1 MKKILILLILASVSL
16 APVFA
21 QNNSTKKADK
31 LFDRLE
37 YVKAAEEYLKLA
49 NNGSNDYHVISRLA
63 DAYYNIF
70 NPREAEKWYSK
81 IINQDPDAE
90 IIFRYSQMLKA
101 NGKYKESN
109 IWMSKFSEM
118 KAYDTRA
125 IAFRN
130 TPNYIDKII
139 KKGKRFNVQ
148 NLEDVNTPSSDFGA
162 FRYANA
168 LYLTSGRKQKG
179 SQNKKYNNYTSDEEY
194 VLDVFKYD
202 VINDVYL
209 NETPFEAINTKYHEG
224 VIAFSPSGDTMYFAR
239 ETYYSKSYY
248 KDSIV
253 KNGSTNKQISVINL
267 FRATKCDKK
276 EITWKNN
283 GNCNFKKGWDI
294 TAVEFNSAYFSIKNP
309 AISCDGNT
317 LYFSSDM
324 PGGFGNYDIYKSAI
338 NEDGSLSDPIN
349 LGQKINTE
357 EQEVF
362 PHMCCDNTLYFSSNG
377 HLGLGGLDVFYSKNI
392 DEKWSNVRNVGIPV
406 NSNSDDFAFK
416 MGEGCTNGFVSSNR
430 SGGLGGDDIY
440 AIKKIKPLCDILLES
455 IIVDSK
461 TKIPVESALTSVSDD
476 TGIINN
482 SKETNT
488 NGIVEYIFECEDEIQ
503 FMVSKDGYESKM
515 IDIKLLDVDP
525 PVLKIMLDPIEEI
538 IVEEQ
543 IILNPI
549 FFEFDKSN
557 ITNQAAFELDKLVAV
572 MKKYP
577 NMVVRAESHTDN
589 RGPASY
595 NKLLSERR
603 AKSTAQYIISKGIED
618 TRISGIGKGEEDPE
632 IDCSS
637 GCSKDKHAMNR
648 RSEFI
653 IVSR

>member
-1 MKKILILLILASVSL
+1 MKKILTLLIITSFSL
-16 APVFA
+16 TPILA
-21 QNNSTKKADK
+21 QNNSTKKADR

-37 YVKAAEEYLKLA
+37 YVKAAQEYLKLA
-49 NNGSNDYHVISRLA
+49 EKSPDNYVISRLA

-70 NPREAEKWYSK
+70 NTKDAEKWYAK
-81 IINQDPDAE
+81 IINDDPDAE
-90 IIFRYSQMLKA
+90 IIFRYAEMLKA

-109 IWMSKFSEM
+109 VWMSKFSEM
-118 KAYDTRA
+118 KPYDTRA

-130 TPNYIDKII
+130 TPNYLDKII

-148 NLEDVNTPSSDFGA
+148 NLKGINTISSDFGA
-162 FRYANA
+162 FTFDNA

-202 VINDVYL
+202 VINDVYI
-209 NETPFEAINTKYHEG
+209 NETPLEAINTKYHEG

-253 KNGSTNKQISVINL
+253 KNGSTSEQVSVINL
-267 FRATKCDKK
+267 YRATRCTKK

-283 GNCNFKKGWDI
+283 GNCNFNKGWNVTELEI
-294 TAVEFNSAYFSIKNP
+294 NSAYYSMKNP
-309 AISCDGNT
+309 ALSCDGKS

-324 PGGFGNYDIYKSAI
+324 PGGFGNYDIYKSEI
-338 NEDGSLSDPIN
+338 KDDGSLGEPIN

-377 HLGLGGLDVFYSKNI
+377 HLGLGGLDVFYSKNV
-392 DEKWSNVRNVGIPV
+392 DGKWSNVRNVGLPV

-416 MGEGCTNGFVSSNR
+416 MGDDCTNGFVSSNR
-430 SGGLGGDDIY
+430 AGGVGSDDVY
-440 AIKKIKPLCDILLES
+440 AVKKIKPLCDILLES
-455 IIVDSK
+455 IVVDAK
-461 TKIPVESALTSVSDD
+461 TDLPIDAALTSVKDN

-482 SKETNT
+482 SKETSEE
-488 NGIVEYIFECEDEIQ
+488 GLVDYMIECEDEIQ
-503 FMVSKDGYESKM
+503 LLVSKEGYESKM
-515 IDIKLLDVDP
+515 IDIKLLDIDP
-525 PVLKIMLDPIEEI
+525 PLLKIKLDPIEEL
-538 IVEEQ
+538 IVEEK
-543 IILNPI
+543 IVLNPI
-549 FFEFDKSN
+549 YFEFDKAN
-557 ITNQAAFELDKLVAV
+557 ITNQAAFELDKLVSI

-577 NMVVRAESHTDN
+577 KMIIRAESHTDG

-603 AKSTAQYIISKGIED
+603 AKSTTQYVISKGINEN
-618 TRISGIGKGEEDPE
+618 RISGFGMGEEDPE

-637 GCSKDKHAMNR
+637 GCSKDEHAKNR

>member
-1 MKKILILLILASVSL
+1 MKKILTLLIITSFSL
-16 APVFA
+16 TPILA
-21 QNNSTKKADK
+21 QNNSTKKADR

-37 YVKAAEEYLKLA
+37 YVKAAQEYLKLA
-49 NNGSNDYHVISRLA
+49 EKSPDNYVISRLA

-70 NPREAEKWYSK
+70 NTKDAEKWYAK
-81 IINQDPDAE
+81 IINDDPDAE
-90 IIFRYSQMLKA
+90 IIFRYAEMLKA

-109 IWMSKFSEM
+109 VWMSKFSEI
-118 KAYDTRA
+118 KPYDTRA

-130 TPNYIDKII
+130 TPNYLDKII

-148 NLEDVNTPSSDFGA
+148 NLKDINTISSDFGA
-162 FRYANA
+162 FTFDNA

-202 VINDVYL
+202 VINDVYI
-209 NETPFEAINTKYHEG
+209 NETPLEAINTKYHEG

-239 ETYYSKSYY
+239 ETYYSKSYF

-253 KNGSTNKQISVINL
+253 KNGSTTEQVSVINL
-267 FRATKCDKK
+267 YRATRCTKK

-283 GNCNFKKGWDI
+283 GNCNFNKGWNVTELEI
-294 TAVEFNSAYFSIKNP
+294 NSAYYSMKNP
-309 AISCDGNT
+309 ALSCDGKS

-324 PGGFGNYDIYKSAI
+324 PGGFGNYDIYKSEI
-338 NEDGSLSDPIN
+338 KDDGSLGEPIN

-377 HLGLGGLDVFYSKNI
+377 HLGLGGLDVFYSKNV
-392 DEKWSNVRNVGIPV
+392 DGKWSNVRNVGLPV

-416 MGEGCTNGFVSSNR
+416 MGDDCTNGFVSSNR
-430 SGGLGGDDIY
+430 AGGVGSDDVY
-440 AIKKIKPLCDILLES
+440 AVKKIKPLCDILLES
-455 IIVDSK
+455 IVVDAK
-461 TKIPVESALTSVSDD
+461 TDLPIDAALTSVKDN

-482 SKETNT
+482 SKETSEE
-488 NGIVEYIFECEDEIQ
+488 GLVDYMIECEDEIQ
-503 FMVSKDGYESKM
+503 LLVSKEGYESKM
-515 IDIKLLDVDP
+515 IDIKLLDIDP
-525 PVLKIMLDPIEEI
+525 PLLKIKLDPIEEL
-538 IVEEQ
+538 IVEEK
-543 IILNPI
+543 IVLNPI
-549 FFEFDKSN
+549 YFEFDKAN
-557 ITNQAAFELDKLVAV
+557 ITNQAAFELDKLVSI

-577 NMVVRAESHTDN
+577 KMIIRAESHTDG

-603 AKSTAQYIISKGIED
+603 AKSTTQYVISKGINEN
-618 TRISGIGKGEEDPE
+618 RISGFGMGEEDPE

-637 GCSKDKHAMNR
+637 GCSKDEHAKNR

>member
-1 MKKILILLILASVSL
+1 MKKILTLLIIALFSYNLIIS
-16 APVFA
+16 

-37 YVKAAEEYLKLA
+37 YVKAAEEYLKLTEKSSD
-49 NNGSNDYHVISRLA
+49 NYIIGKLA
-63 DAYYNIF
+63 DSYYNIF
-70 NPREAEKWYSK
+70 NTREAEKWYSK
-81 IINQDPDAE
+81 IINDDPNAV
-90 IIFRYSQMLKA
+90 IIFRYSEMLKA

-109 IWMSKFSEM
+109 IWMSKFSKM
-118 KAYDTRA
+118 KPYDTRA

-139 KKGKRFNVQ
+139 KKGKRFNLK
-148 NLEDVNTPSSDFGA
+148 NLKDVNTVSSDFGA
-162 FRYANA
+162 FRYNNN

-179 SQNKKYNNYTSDEEY
+179 VQNKKYNNYTSEEEY

-209 NETPFEAINTKYHEG
+209 NETPLDAINSKYHEG
-224 VIAFSPSGDTMYFAR
+224 IIAFSPTGDTMYFAK

-253 KNGSTNKQISVINL
+253 KNDSTRKQVSVINL
-267 FRATKCDKK
+267 YRATRCTKK
-276 EITWKNN
+276 EITWKDN
-283 GNCNFKKGWDI
+283 GNCNFNKGWNV
-294 TAVEFNSAYFSIKNP
+294 TELTFNSAYFSMKNP
-309 AISCDGNT
+309 AMSCDGKT

-324 PGGFGNYDIYKSAI
+324 PGGFGNYDIYKSEVK
-338 NEDGSLSDPIN
+338 EDGSLGKPVN

-416 MGEGCTNGFVSSNR
+416 MGIDCTNGFVSSNR
-430 SGGLGGDDIY
+430 PGGVGSDDIY
-440 AIKKIKPLCDILLES
+440 AVKKIKRLCDILLES
-455 IIVDSK
+455 IVIDAK
-461 TKIPVESALTSVSDD
+461 TDTPIDSALTSVSDN

-482 SKETNT
+482 SKETN
-488 NGIVEYIFECEDEIQ
+488 NEGIVEYIFECEDEIQ
-503 FMVSKDGYESKM
+503 LMVSKDGYVSKM
-515 IDIKLLDVDP
+515 LDIKLLDVDP
-525 PVLKIMLDPIEEI
+525 PLLKIKLEPIEEL
-538 IVEEQ
+538 IVEEK

-549 FFEFDKSN
+549 YFDFDMFN
-557 ITNQAAFELDKLVAV
+557 ITNQAAFELDKLVAI

-577 NMVVRAESHTDN
+577 EMVISAESHTDS
-589 RGPASY
+589 RGPSSY
-595 NKLLSERR
+595 NKLLSDKR
-603 AKSTAQYIISKGIED
+603 AKSTAQYVVSKGISEE
-618 TRISGIGKGEEDPE
+618 RISGIGKGEEDPE
-632 IDCSS
+632 IDCES
-637 GCSKDKHAMNR
+637 GCSKDDHAKNR

-653 IVSR
+653 IISR

>member
-1 MKKILILLILASVSL
+1 MKKILILLIITSFTLTSIL
-16 APVFA
+16 A

-37 YVKAAEEYLKLA
+37 YVKAAQEYLKLA
-49 NNGSNDYHVISRLA
+49 EKSPDNYVISRLA

-70 NPREAEKWYSK
+70 NTKDAEKWYAK
-81 IINQDPDAE
+81 IINEDPDAE
-90 IIFRYSQMLKA
+90 VIFRYAEMLKA

-118 KAYDTRA
+118 KPYDTRA

-130 TPNYIDKII
+130 TPNYLDKII

-148 NLEDVNTPSSDFGA
+148 NLKDINTISSDFGA
-162 FRYANA
+162 FTFDNA

-202 VINDVYL
+202 IINDVYI
-209 NETPFEAINTKYHEG
+209 NETPLEAINTKYHEG
-224 VIAFSPSGDTMYFAR
+224 VIAFSPLGNTMYFAR

-253 KNGSTNKQISVINL
+253 KNGSTTEQVSVINL
-267 FRATKCDKK
+267 YRATRCTKK

-283 GNCNFKKGWDI
+283 GNCNFNKGWNVTELEI
-294 TAVEFNSAYFSIKNP
+294 NSAYYSMKNP
-309 AISCDGNT
+309 ALSCDGKT

-324 PGGFGNYDIYKSAI
+324 PGGFGNYDIYKSEI
-338 NEDGSLSDPIN
+338 KDDGSLGEPIN

-377 HLGLGGLDVFYSKNI
+377 HLGLGGLDVFYSKNV
-392 DEKWSNVRNVGIPV
+392 DGKWSNVRNVGLPV

-416 MGEGCTNGFVSSNR
+416 MGDDCINGFVSSNR
-430 SGGLGGDDIY
+430 SGGVGSDDIY
-440 AIKKIKPLCDILLES
+440 AVKKIKPLCDILLES
-455 IIVDSK
+455 VVIDAK
-461 TKIPVESALTSVSDD
+461 TELPIDAALTSVKDN

-482 SKETNT
+482 SKETSKE
-488 NGIVEYIFECEDEIQ
+488 GLVDYMFECEDEIQ
-503 FMVSKDGYESKM
+503 LLVSKEGYESKM
-515 IDIKLLDVDP
+515 IDIKLLDIDP
-525 PVLKIMLDPIEEI
+525 PLLKIKLDPIEEL
-538 IVEEQ
+538 IVEEK
-543 IILNPI
+543 IVLNPI
-549 FFEFDKSN
+549 YFEFDKAN
-557 ITNQAAFELDKLVAV
+557 ITNQAAFELDKLVSI

-577 NMVVRAESHTDN
+577 KMIIRAESHTDS

-603 AKSTAQYIISKGIED
+603 AKSTAQYVISKGIDEN
-618 TRISGIGKGEEDPE
+618 RISGFGMGEEDPE

-637 GCSKDKHAMNR
+637 GCSKDEHAKNR

>member
-1 MKKILILLILASVSL
+1 MKKIVILLIIALFSFS
-16 APVFA
+16 PIIG

-37 YVKAAEEYLKLA
+37 FVKAADEYLRLTKD
-49 NNGSNDYHVISRLA
+49 SDDYYIISRLA
-63 DAYYNIF
+63 DSYYNIF
-70 NPREAEKWYSK
+70 NTREAEKWYSK
-81 IINQDPDAE
+81 IVNKNPDAE
-90 IIFRYSQMLKA
+90 VVFRYSQMLKA

-109 IWMSKFSEM
+109 VWMTKFSEM
-118 KAYDTRA
+118 KPYDTRA

-148 NLEDVNTPSSDFGA
+148 NLKDINTVSSDFGA
-162 FRYANA
+162 FKFDNS

-194 VLDVFKYD
+194 VLDVYKYD
-202 VINDVYL
+202 IINDVYI
-209 NETPFEAINTKYHEG
+209 NETSLDAINTKYHEG
-224 VIAFSPSGDTMYFAR
+224 VIAFNPTGDTMYFAR

-253 KNGSTNKQISVINL
+253 KNGSTKEQVSVINL
-267 FRATKCDKK
+267 YRATRCTKK

-283 GNCNFKKGWDI
+283 GDCNFNKGWNVTELEI
-294 TAVEFNSAYFSIKNP
+294 NSAYYSMKNP
-309 AISCDGNT
+309 AISCDGKT

-324 PGGFGNYDIYKSAI
+324 PGGFGNYDIYKSEI
-338 NEDGSLSDPIN
+338 NKDGSLGEAVN

-362 PHMCCDNTLYFSSNG
+362 PYMCCDNNLYFSSNG

-392 DEKWSNVRNVGIPV
+392 DNKWANVRNVGIPV

-416 MGEGCTNGFVSSNR
+416 MGEDCTNGFVSSNR
-430 SGGLGGDDIY
+430 SGGAGSDDIY
-440 AIKKIKPLCDILLES
+440 AVKKIKPLCDILLES
-455 IIVDSK
+455 VIVDAK
-461 TKIPVESALTSVSDD
+461 TDNPINQAITSATDD

-482 SKETNT
+482 TKETN
-488 NGIVEYIFECEDEIQ
+488 NEGLVEFMFECEDEIKL
-503 FMVSKDGYESKM
+503 MVSKDGYESKM
-515 IDIKLLDVDP
+515 IDIKLLDIDP
-525 PVLKIMLDPIEEI
+525 PLLTIKLDPIEEL
-538 IVEEQ
+538 IVEEK

-549 FFEFDKSN
+549 YFEFDKFN
-557 ITNQAAFELDKLVAV
+557 ITNQAAFELDKLVAI
-572 MKKYP
+572 MGKYP
-577 NMVVRAESHTDN
+577 EMIIRAESHTDS
-589 RGPASY
+589 RGPAAY
-595 NKLLSERR
+595 NKLLSDRR
-603 AKSTAQYIISKGIED
+603 AKATAQYVISKGINEN
-618 TRISGIGKGEEDPE
+618 RISGVGKGEEDPE

-637 GCSKDKHAMNR
+637 GCSKDKHAKNR

-653 IVSR
+653 IITR

>member
-1 MKKILILLILASVSL
+1 MKKILILLIITSFTLTSIL
-16 APVFA
+16 A

-37 YVKAAEEYLKLA
+37 YVKAAQEYLKLA
-49 NNGSNDYHVISRLA
+49 EKSPDNYVISRLA

-70 NPREAEKWYSK
+70 NTKDAEKWYAK
-81 IINQDPDAE
+81 IINEDPDTE
-90 IIFRYSQMLKA
+90 VIFRYAEMLKA

-118 KAYDTRA
+118 KPYDTRA

-130 TPNYIDKII
+130 TPNYLDKII

-148 NLEDVNTPSSDFGA
+148 NLKDINTISSDFGA
-162 FRYANA
+162 FTFDNA

-202 VINDVYL
+202 IINDVYI
-209 NETPFEAINTKYHEG
+209 NETPLEAINTKYHEG
-224 VIAFSPSGDTMYFAR
+224 VIAFSPLGNTMYFAR

-253 KNGSTNKQISVINL
+253 KNGSTTEQVSVINL
-267 FRATKCDKK
+267 YRATRCTKK

-283 GNCNFKKGWDI
+283 GNCNFNKGWNVTELEI
-294 TAVEFNSAYFSIKNP
+294 NSAYYSMKNP
-309 AISCDGNT
+309 ALSCDGKT

-324 PGGFGNYDIYKSAI
+324 PGGFGNYDIYKSEI
-338 NEDGSLSDPIN
+338 KDDGSLGEPIN

-377 HLGLGGLDVFYSKNI
+377 HLGLGGLDVFYSKNV
-392 DEKWSNVRNVGIPV
+392 DGKWSNVRNVGLPV

-416 MGEGCTNGFVSSNR
+416 MGDDCINGFVSSNR
-430 SGGLGGDDIY
+430 SGGVGSDDIY
-440 AIKKIKPLCDILLES
+440 AVKKIKPLCDILLES
-455 IIVDSK
+455 VVIDAK
-461 TKIPVESALTSVSDD
+461 TELPIDAALTSVKDN

-482 SKETNT
+482 SKETSKE
-488 NGIVEYIFECEDEIQ
+488 GLVDYMFECEDEIQ
-503 FMVSKDGYESKM
+503 LLVSKEGYESKM
-515 IDIKLLDVDP
+515 IDIKLLDIDP
-525 PVLKIMLDPIEEI
+525 PLLKIKLDPIEEL
-538 IVEEQ
+538 IVEEK
-543 IILNPI
+543 IVLNPI
-549 FFEFDKSN
+549 YFEFDKAN
-557 ITNQAAFELDKLVAV
+557 ITNQAAFELDKLVSI

-577 NMVVRAESHTDN
+577 KMIIRAESHTDS

-603 AKSTAQYIISKGIED
+603 AKSTAQYVISKGIDEN
-618 TRISGIGKGEEDPE
+618 RISGFGMGEEDPE

-637 GCSKDKHAMNR
+637 GCSKDEHAKNR

>member
-1 MKKILILLILASVSL
+1 MKKILTLLIIALFSSN
-16 APVFA
+16 PIIS

-37 YVKAAEEYLKLA
+37 YVKATEEYLKLTEKSSD
-49 NNGSNDYHVISRLA
+49 NYIIGKLA
-63 DAYYNIF
+63 DSYYNIF
-70 NPREAEKWYSK
+70 NTREAEKWYSK
-81 IINQDPDAE
+81 IINDDPNAD
-90 IIFRYSQMLKA
+90 IIFRYSEILKA

-109 IWMSKFSEM
+109 IWMSKFSKM
-118 KAYDTRA
+118 KPYDTRA

-139 KKGKRFNVQ
+139 KKGKRFNLQ
-148 NLEDVNTPSSDFGA
+148 NLKDVNTVSSDFGA
-162 FRYANA
+162 FRYNNN

-179 SQNKKYNNYTSDEEY
+179 VQNKKYNNYTSEEEY

-209 NETPFEAINTKYHEG
+209 NETPLDAINSKYHEG
-224 VIAFSPSGDTMYFAR
+224 IIAFSPTGDTMYFAK

-253 KNGSTNKQISVINL
+253 KNDSTREQVSVINL
-267 FRATKCDKK
+267 YRATRCIKK
-276 EITWKNN
+276 EITWKDN
-283 GNCNFKKGWDI
+283 GNCNFNKGWNV
-294 TAVEFNSAYFSIKNP
+294 TELTFNSAYFSMKNP
-309 AISCDGNT
+309 AMSCDGKT

-324 PGGFGNYDIYKSAI
+324 PGGFGNYDIYKSEVK
-338 NEDGSLSDPIN
+338 EDGSLGKPVN

-416 MGEGCTNGFVSSNR
+416 MGIDCTNGFVSSNR
-430 SGGLGGDDIY
+430 PGGVGSDDIY
-440 AIKKIKPLCDILLES
+440 AVKKIKPLCDILLES
-455 IIVDSK
+455 IVIDAK
-461 TKIPVESALTSVSDD
+461 TNTPIDSALTSVSDN

-482 SKETNT
+482 SKETN
-488 NGIVEYIFECEDEIQ
+488 NEGIVEYIFECEDEIQ
-503 FMVSKDGYESKM
+503 LMVSKYGYESKM
-515 IDIKLLDVDP
+515 LDIKLLDVDP
-525 PVLKIMLDPIEEI
+525 PLLKIKLEPIEEL
-538 IVEEQ
+538 IVEEK

-549 FFEFDKSN
+549 YFDFDMFN
-557 ITNQAAFELDKLVAV
+557 ITNQAAFELDKLVAI

-577 NMVVRAESHTDN
+577 EMVISAESHTDS
-589 RGPASY
+589 RGPSSY
-595 NKLLSERR
+595 NKLLSDKR
-603 AKSTAQYIISKGIED
+603 AKSTAQYVVSKGISEE
-618 TRISGIGKGEEDPE
+618 RISGIGKGEEDPE
-632 IDCSS
+632 IDCES
-637 GCSKDKHAMNR
+637 GCSKDDHAKNR

-653 IVSR
+653 IISR

>member
-1 MKKILILLILASVSL
+1 MKKILILLIITSFSL
-16 APVFA
+16 TPILA

-37 YVKAAEEYLKLA
+37 YVKAAQEYLKLA
-49 NNGSNDYHVISRLA
+49 EKSSDNYVISRLA

-70 NPREAEKWYSK
+70 NTKDAEKWYAK
-81 IINQDPDAE
+81 IINDDPDAE
-90 IIFRYSQMLKA
+90 IIFRYAEMLKA

-118 KAYDTRA
+118 KPYDTRA

-130 TPNYIDKII
+130 TPNYLDKII

-148 NLEDVNTPSSDFGA
+148 NLKDINTISSDFGA
-162 FRYANA
+162 FTFDNA

-202 VINDVYL
+202 VINDVYI
-209 NETPFEAINTKYHEG
+209 NETPLEAINTKYHEG

-253 KNGSTNKQISVINL
+253 KNGSTNEQVSVINL
-267 FRATKCDKK
+267 YRATRCTKK

-283 GNCNFKKGWDI
+283 GNCNFNKGWNVTELEI
-294 TAVEFNSAYFSIKNP
+294 NSAYYSMKNP
-309 AISCDGNT
+309 ALSCDGKS

-324 PGGFGNYDIYKSAI
+324 PGGFGNYDIYKSEI
-338 NEDGSLSDPIN
+338 KDDGSLGEPIN

-377 HLGLGGLDVFYSKNI
+377 HLGLGGLDVFYSKNV
-392 DEKWSNVRNVGIPV
+392 DGKWSNVRNVGLPV

-416 MGEGCTNGFVSSNR
+416 MGDDCTNGFVSSNR
-430 SGGLGGDDIY
+430 AGGAGSDDVY
-440 AIKKIKPLCDILLES
+440 VVKKIKPLCDILLES
-455 IIVDSK
+455 IVVDAK
-461 TKIPVESALTSVSDD
+461 TDLPIDAALTSVKDN

-482 SKETNT
+482 SKETSEE
-488 NGIVEYIFECEDEIQ
+488 GLVDYMFECEDEIQ
-503 FMVSKDGYESKM
+503 LLVSKEGYESKM
-515 IDIKLLDVDP
+515 IDIKVLDIDP
-525 PVLKIMLDPIEEI
+525 PLLKIKLDPIEEL
-538 IVEEQ
+538 IVEEK
-543 IILNPI
+543 IVLNPI
-549 FFEFDKSN
+549 YFEFDKAN
-557 ITNQAAFELDKLVAV
+557 ITNQAAFELDKLVSI

-577 NMVVRAESHTDN
+577 KMIIRAESHTDS

-603 AKSTAQYIISKGIED
+603 AKSTAQYVISKGIDEN
-618 TRISGIGKGEEDPE
+618 RISGFGMGEEDPK

-637 GCSKDKHAMNR
+637 GCSKDEYAKNR

>member
-1 MKKILILLILASVSL
+1 MKKILTLLIITSFSL
-16 APVFA
+16 TPILA

-37 YVKAAEEYLKLA
+37 YVKAAQEYLKLA
-49 NNGSNDYHVISRLA
+49 EKNPDNYVISRLA
-63 DAYYNIF
+63 DSYYNIF
-70 NPREAEKWYSK
+70 NTKDAEKWYSK
-81 IINQDPDAE
+81 IINKDPDSE
-90 IIFRYSQMLKA
+90 VIFRYAEMLKA

-109 IWMSKFSEM
+109 VWMSKFSEM
-118 KAYDTRA
+118 KPYDTRA

-139 KKGKRFNVQ
+139 EKGKRFNVQ
-148 NLEDVNTPSSDFGA
+148 NLKDINTVSSDFGA
-162 FRYANA
+162 FTFDNA

-179 SQNKKYNNYTSDEEY
+179 SQNKKYNNYTSEEEY

-202 VINDVYL
+202 IINDVYI
-209 NETPFEAINTKYHEG
+209 NETPLEAINTKYHEG

-239 ETYYSKSYY
+239 ETYYSKSFY

-253 KNGSTNKQISVINL
+253 KNGSTKEQVSVINL
-267 FRATKCDKK
+267 YRATRCTKK

-283 GNCNFKKGWDI
+283 GNCNFNKGWNVTELEI
-294 TAVEFNSAYFSIKNP
+294 NSGYYSMKNP
-309 AISCDGNT
+309 ALSCDGKT

-324 PGGFGNYDIYKSAI
+324 PGGFGNYDIYKSEI
-338 NEDGSLSDPIN
+338 KDDGSLGEPIN

-362 PHMCCDNTLYFSSNG
+362 PHMCCDDTLYFSSNG

-392 DEKWSNVRNVGIPV
+392 DNKWSNVRNVGLPV

-416 MGEGCTNGFVSSNR
+416 MGEDCTNGFVSSNR
-430 SGGLGGDDIY
+430 SGGVGSDDIY

-455 IIVDSK
+455 IVVDSK
-461 TKIPVESALTSVSDD
+461 TDMPIDGALTSVKDD
-476 TGIINN
+476 TGIVDS
-482 SKETNT
+482 SKETT
-488 NGIVEYIFECEDEIQ
+488 SDGLVDYMFECEDEIQ
-503 FMVSKDGYESKM
+503 LMVSKEGYESKM
-515 IDIKLLDVDP
+515 IDIKLLEIDP
-525 PVLKIMLDPIEEI
+525 PLLKIKLDPIEEL
-538 IVEEQ
+538 IVKEK

-549 FFEFDKSN
+549 YFEFDKSN
-557 ITNQAAFELDKLVAV
+557 ITNQAAFELDKLVSI

-577 NMVVRAESHTDN
+577 EMIIRAESHTDS

-603 AKSTAQYIISKGIED
+603 AKSTAQYVISMGIDES
-618 TRISGIGKGEEDPE
+618 RISGVGMGEEDPE
-632 IDCSS
+632 IDCSA
-637 GCSKDKHAMNR
+637 GCSKDEYAKNR

-653 IVSR
+653 IISR

>member
-1 MKKILILLILASVSL
+1 MKKILTLLIITSFSL
-16 APVFA
+16 TPILA
-21 QNNSTKKADK
+21 QNNSTKKADR

-37 YVKAAEEYLKLA
+37 YVKAAQEYLKLA
-49 NNGSNDYHVISRLA
+49 EKSPDNYVISRLA

-70 NPREAEKWYSK
+70 NTKDAEKWYAK
-81 IINQDPDAE
+81 IINDDPDAE
-90 IIFRYSQMLKA
+90 IIFRYAEMLKA

-109 IWMSKFSEM
+109 VWMSKFSEI
-118 KAYDTRA
+118 KPYDTRA

-130 TPNYIDKII
+130 TPNYLDKII

-148 NLEDVNTPSSDFGA
+148 NLKDINTISSDFGA
-162 FRYANA
+162 FTFDNA

-202 VINDVYL
+202 VINDVYI
-209 NETPFEAINTKYHEG
+209 NETPLEAINTKYHEG

-253 KNGSTNKQISVINL
+253 KNGSTSEQVSVINL
-267 FRATKCDKK
+267 YRATRCTKK

-283 GNCNFKKGWDI
+283 GNCNFNKGWNVTELEI
-294 TAVEFNSAYFSIKNP
+294 NSAYYSMKNP
-309 AISCDGNT
+309 ALSCDGKS

-324 PGGFGNYDIYKSAI
+324 PGGFGNYDIYKSEI
-338 NEDGSLSDPIN
+338 KDDGSLGEAIN

-377 HLGLGGLDVFYSKNI
+377 HLGLGGLDVFYSKNV
-392 DEKWSNVRNVGIPV
+392 DGKWSNVRNVGLPV

-416 MGEGCTNGFVSSNR
+416 MGDDCTNGFVSSNR
-430 SGGLGGDDIY
+430 AGGVGSDDVY
-440 AIKKIKPLCDILLES
+440 AVKKIKPLCDILLES
-455 IIVDSK
+455 IVVDAK
-461 TKIPVESALTSVSDD
+461 TDLPIDAALTYVKDN

-482 SKETNT
+482 SKETS
-488 NGIVEYIFECEDEIQ
+488 VEGLVDYMFECEDEIQ
-503 FMVSKDGYESKM
+503 LLVSKEGYESKM
-515 IDIKLLDVDP
+515 IDIKLLDIDP
-525 PVLKIMLDPIEEI
+525 PLLKIKLDSIEEL
-538 IVEEQ
+538 IVEEK
-543 IILNPI
+543 IVLNPI
-549 FFEFDKSN
+549 YFEFDKAN
-557 ITNQAAFELDKLVAV
+557 ITNQAAFELDKLVSI

-577 NMVVRAESHTDN
+577 KMIIRAESHTDS

-603 AKSTAQYIISKGIED
+603 AKSTAQYVISKGIDEN
-618 TRISGIGKGEEDPE
+618 RISGFGMGEEDPE
-632 IDCSS
+632 IDCVS
-637 GCSKDKHAMNR
+637 GCSKDEHAKNR

>member
-1 MKKILILLILASVSL
+1 MKKILTLLIIALFSSN
-16 APVFA
+16 PIIS

-37 YVKAAEEYLKLA
+37 YVKATEEYLKLTEKSSD
-49 NNGSNDYHVISRLA
+49 NYIIGKLA
-63 DAYYNIF
+63 DSYYNIF
-70 NPREAEKWYSK
+70 NTREAEKWYSK
-81 IINQDPDAE
+81 IINDDPNAD
-90 IIFRYSQMLKA
+90 IIFRYSEILKA

-109 IWMSKFSEM
+109 IWMSKFSKM
-118 KAYDTRA
+118 KPYDTRA

-139 KKGKRFNVQ
+139 KKGKRFNLQ
-148 NLEDVNTPSSDFGA
+148 NLKDVNTVSSDFGA
-162 FRYANA
+162 FRYNNN

-179 SQNKKYNNYTSDEEY
+179 VQNKKYNNYTSEEEY

-209 NETPFEAINTKYHEG
+209 NETPLDAINSKYHEG
-224 VIAFSPSGDTMYFAR
+224 IIAFSPTGDTMYFAK

-253 KNGSTNKQISVINL
+253 KNDSTREQVSVINL
-267 FRATKCDKK
+267 YRATRCIKK
-276 EITWKNN
+276 EITWKDN
-283 GNCNFKKGWDI
+283 GNCNFNKGWNV
-294 TAVEFNSAYFSIKNP
+294 TELTFNSAYFSMKNP
-309 AISCDGNT
+309 AMSCDGKT

-324 PGGFGNYDIYKSAI
+324 PGGFGNYDIYKSEVK
-338 NEDGSLSDPIN
+338 EDGSLGKPVN

-416 MGEGCTNGFVSSNR
+416 MGIDCTNGFVSSNR
-430 SGGLGGDDIY
+430 PGGVGSDDIY
-440 AIKKIKPLCDILLES
+440 AVKKIKPLCDILLES
-455 IIVDSK
+455 IVIDAK
-461 TKIPVESALTSVSDD
+461 TNTPIDSALTSVSDN

-482 SKETNT
+482 SKETN
-488 NGIVEYIFECEDEIQ
+488 NEGIVEYIFECEDEIQ
-503 FMVSKDGYESKM
+503 LIVSKYGYESKM
-515 IDIKLLDVDP
+515 LDIKLLDVDP
-525 PVLKIMLDPIEEI
+525 PLLKIKLEPIEEL
-538 IVEEQ
+538 IVEEK

-549 FFEFDKSN
+549 YFDFDMFN
-557 ITNQAAFELDKLVAV
+557 ITSQAAFELDKLVAI

-577 NMVVRAESHTDN
+577 EMVISAESHTDS
-589 RGPASY
+589 RGPSSY
-595 NKLLSERR
+595 NKLLSDKR
-603 AKSTAQYIISKGIED
+603 AKSTAQYVISKGISEE
-618 TRISGIGKGEEDPE
+618 RISGIGKGEEDPE
-632 IDCSS
+632 IDCES
-637 GCSKDKHAMNR
+637 GCSKDDHAKNR

-653 IVSR
+653 IISR

>member
-1 MKKILILLILASVSL
+1 MKKILILLIIALFSFS
-16 APVFA
+16 PIIG

-37 YVKAAEEYLKLA
+37 FVKAADEYLRLTKD
-49 NNGSNDYHVISRLA
+49 SDDYYIISRLA
-63 DAYYNIF
+63 DSYYNIF
-70 NPREAEKWYSK
+70 NTREAEKWYSK
-81 IINQDPDAE
+81 IVNKNPDAE
-90 IIFRYSQMLKA
+90 VVFRYSQMLKA

-109 IWMSKFSEM
+109 VWMTKFSEM
-118 KAYDTRA
+118 KPYDTRA

-148 NLEDVNTPSSDFGA
+148 NLKDINTVSSDFGA
-162 FRYANA
+162 FKFDNS

-194 VLDVFKYD
+194 VLDVYKYD
-202 VINDVYL
+202 IINDVYI
-209 NETPFEAINTKYHEG
+209 NETPVDAINTKYHEG

-253 KNGSTNKQISVINL
+253 KNGSTKEQVSVINL
-267 FRATKCDKK
+267 YRATRCTKK

-283 GNCNFKKGWDI
+283 GDCNFNKGWNVTELEI
-294 TAVEFNSAYFSIKNP
+294 NSAYYSMKNP
-309 AISCDGNT
+309 AISCDGKT

-324 PGGFGNYDIYKSAI
+324 PGGFGNYDIYKSEI
-338 NEDGSLSDPIN
+338 NEDGSLGEAVN

-362 PHMCCDNTLYFSSNG
+362 PYMCCDDNLYFSSNG
-377 HLGLGGLDVFYSKNI
+377 HLGLGGLDVFYSKYI
-392 DEKWSNVRNVGIPV
+392 DNKWSNVRNVGIPV

-416 MGEGCTNGFVSSNR
+416 MGEDCTNGFVSSNR
-430 SGGLGGDDIY
+430 SGGVGSDDIY
-440 AIKKIKPLCDILLES
+440 AVKKIKPLCDILLES
-455 IIVDSK
+455 VIVDAK
-461 TKIPVESALTSVSDD
+461 TDNPINQAITSATDN

-482 SKETNT
+482 TKETN
-488 NGIVEYIFECEDEIQ
+488 NEGLVEFMFECEDEIKL
-503 FMVSKDGYESKM
+503 MVSKDGYESKM
-515 IDIKLLDVDP
+515 IDIKLLDIDP
-525 PVLKIMLDPIEEI
+525 PLLTIKLDPIEEL
-538 IVEEQ
+538 IVEEK

-549 FFEFDKSN
+549 YFEFDKFN
-557 ITNQAAFELDKLVAV
+557 ITNQAAFELDKLVAI
-572 MKKYP
+572 MEKYP
-577 NMVVRAESHTDN
+577 EMIIRAESHTDS
-589 RGPASY
+589 RGPAAY
-595 NKLLSERR
+595 NKLLSDRR
-603 AKSTAQYIISKGIED
+603 AKATAQYVISKGINEN
-618 TRISGIGKGEEDPE
+618 RISGVGKGEEDPE

-637 GCSKDKHAMNR
+637 GCSKDKHAKNR

-653 IVSR
+653 IVTK

>member
-1 MKKILILLILASVSL
+1 MKKILTLLIITSFSL
-16 APVFA
+16 TPTLA
-21 QNNSTKKADK
+21 QNNSTRKADK

-37 YVKAAEEYLKLA
+37 YVKAAQEYLKLTEKSPD
-49 NNGSNDYHVISRLA
+49 NYVIGRLA

-70 NPREAEKWYSK
+70 NTKDAEKWYAK
-81 IINQDPDAE
+81 LINDDPDAE
-90 IIFRYSQMLKA
+90 IIFRYAEMLKA

-109 IWMSKFSEM
+109 VWMSKFSEM
-118 KAYDTRA
+118 KPYDTRA

-130 TPNYIDKII
+130 TPNYLDKII

-148 NLEDVNTPSSDFGA
+148 NLKDINTISSDFGA
-162 FRYANA
+162 FTFDNA

-202 VINDVYL
+202 VINDVYI
-209 NETPFEAINTKYHEG
+209 NETPLEAINTKYHEG
-224 VIAFSPSGDTMYFAR
+224 VITFSPSGDTMYFAR

-253 KNGSTNKQISVINL
+253 KNGSKNEQISVINL
-267 FRATKCDKK
+267 YRATRCTKK

-283 GNCNFKKGWDI
+283 GNCNFNKGWNVTELEI
-294 TAVEFNSAYFSIKNP
+294 NSAYYSMKNP
-309 AISCDGNT
+309 ALSCDGKS

-324 PGGFGNYDIYKSAI
+324 PGGFGNYDIYKSEI
-338 NEDGSLSDPIN
+338 KDDGSLGEPIN

-392 DEKWSNVRNVGIPV
+392 DGKWSNVRNVGLPV

-416 MGEGCTNGFVSSNR
+416 MGDDCTNGFVSSNR
-430 SGGLGGDDIY
+430 AGGVGSDDVY
-440 AIKKIKPLCDILLES
+440 AVKKIKPLCDILLES
-455 IIVDSK
+455 IVVDAK
-461 TKIPVESALTSVSDD
+461 TDLPIDAALTSVKDN

-482 SKETNT
+482 SKETSEK
-488 NGIVEYIFECEDEIQ
+488 GLVDYMFECEDEIQ
-503 FMVSKDGYESKM
+503 LLVSKEGYESKM
-515 IDIKLLDVDP
+515 IDIKLLDIDP
-525 PVLKIMLDPIEEI
+525 PLLKIKLDPIEEL
-538 IVEEQ
+538 IVEEK
-543 IILNPI
+543 IVLNPI
-549 FFEFDKSN
+549 YFEFDKAN
-557 ITNQAAFELDKLVAV
+557 ITNQAAFELDKLVSI

-577 NMVVRAESHTDN
+577 NMIIRIESHTDS

-603 AKSTAQYIISKGIED
+603 AKSTAQYVISKGIDEN
-618 TRISGIGKGEEDPE
+618 RISGFGMGEEDPE

-637 GCSKDKHAMNR
+637 GCSKDEHAKNR

>member
-1 MKKILILLILASVSL
+1 MKKILTLLIIALFSYNLIIS
-16 APVFA
+16 

-31 LFDRLE
+31 FFDRLE
-37 YVKAAEEYLKLA
+37 YVKAAEEYLKLTEKSSD
-49 NNGSNDYHVISRLA
+49 NYIIGKLA
-63 DAYYNIF
+63 DSYYNIF
-70 NPREAEKWYSK
+70 NTREAEKWYSK
-81 IINQDPDAE
+81 IINDDPNAV
-90 IIFRYSQMLKA
+90 IIFRYSEMLKA

-109 IWMSKFSEM
+109 IWMSKFSKM
-118 KAYDTRA
+118 KPYDTRA

-139 KKGKRFNVQ
+139 KKGKRFNLK
-148 NLEDVNTPSSDFGA
+148 NLKDVNTVSSDFGA
-162 FRYANA
+162 FRYNNN

-179 SQNKKYNNYTSDEEY
+179 VQNKKYNNYTSEEEY

-209 NETPFEAINTKYHEG
+209 NETPLDAINSKYHEG
-224 VIAFSPSGDTMYFAR
+224 IIAFSPTGDTMYFAK

-253 KNGSTNKQISVINL
+253 KNDSTRKQVSVINL
-267 FRATKCDKK
+267 YRATRCTKK
-276 EITWKNN
+276 EITWKDN
-283 GNCNFKKGWDI
+283 GNCNFNKGWNV
-294 TAVEFNSAYFSIKNP
+294 TELTFNSAYFSMKNP
-309 AISCDGNT
+309 AMSCDGKT

-324 PGGFGNYDIYKSAI
+324 PGGFGNYDIYKSEI
-338 NEDGSLSDPIN
+338 KEDGSLGKPVN

-416 MGEGCTNGFVSSNR
+416 MGIDCTNGFVSSNR
-430 SGGLGGDDIY
+430 PGGVGSDDIY
-440 AIKKIKPLCDILLES
+440 AVKKIKRLCDILLES
-455 IIVDSK
+455 IVIDAK
-461 TKIPVESALTSVSDD
+461 TNTPIDSALTSVSDN

-482 SKETNT
+482 SKETNSE
-488 NGIVEYIFECEDEIQ
+488 GIVEYIFECEDEIQ
-503 FMVSKDGYESKM
+503 LMVSKDGYVGKM
-515 IDIKLLDVDP
+515 LDIKLLDVDP
-525 PVLKIMLDPIEEI
+525 PLLKIKLEPIEEL
-538 IVEEQ
+538 IVEEK

-549 FFEFDKSN
+549 YFDFDMFN
-557 ITNQAAFELDKLVAV
+557 ITNQAAFELDKLVAI

-577 NMVVRAESHTDN
+577 EMVISAESHTDS
-589 RGPASY
+589 RGPSSY
-595 NKLLSERR
+595 NKLLSDKR
-603 AKSTAQYIISKGIED
+603 AKSTAQYVVSKGISEE
-618 TRISGIGKGEEDPE
+618 RISGIGKGEEDPE
-632 IDCSS
+632 IDCES
-637 GCSKDKHAMNR
+637 GCSKDDHAKNR

-653 IVSR
+653 IISR

>member
-1 MKKILILLILASVSL
+1 MKKILILLIIALFSFS
-16 APVFA
+16 PIIG

-37 YVKAAEEYLKLA
+37 FVKAADEYLRLTKD
-49 NNGSNDYHVISRLA
+49 SDDYYIISRLA
-63 DAYYNIF
+63 DSYYNIF
-70 NPREAEKWYSK
+70 NTREAEKWYSK
-81 IINQDPDAE
+81 IVNKNPDAE
-90 IIFRYSQMLKA
+90 VVFRYSQMLKA

-109 IWMSKFSEM
+109 VWMTKFSEM
-118 KAYDTRA
+118 KPYDTRA

-148 NLEDVNTPSSDFGA
+148 NLKDINTVSSDFGA
-162 FRYANA
+162 FKFDNS

-194 VLDVFKYD
+194 VLDVYKYD
-202 VINDVYL
+202 IINDVYI
-209 NETPFEAINTKYHEG
+209 NETPVDAINTKYHEG

-253 KNGSTNKQISVINL
+253 KNGATKEQVSVINL
-267 FRATKCDKK
+267 YRATRCTKK

-283 GNCNFKKGWDI
+283 GDCNFNKGWNVTELEI
-294 TAVEFNSAYFSIKNP
+294 NSAYYSMKNP
-309 AISCDGNT
+309 AISCNGKT

-324 PGGFGNYDIYKSAI
+324 PGGFGNYDIYKSEI
-338 NEDGSLSDPIN
+338 NEDGSLGEAVN

-362 PHMCCDNTLYFSSNG
+362 PYMCCDNNLYFSSNG
-377 HLGLGGLDVFYSKNI
+377 HLGLGGLDVFYSKEI
-392 DEKWSNVRNVGIPV
+392 DNKWTNVRNVGIPV

-416 MGEGCTNGFVSSNR
+416 MGEDCTNGFVSSNR
-430 SGGLGGDDIY
+430 SGGVGSDDIY
-440 AIKKIKPLCDILLES
+440 AVKKIKPLCDILLES
-455 IIVDSK
+455 LIVDAK
-461 TKIPVESALTSVSDD
+461 TENPINQAITSAADD

-482 SKETNT
+482 TKETN
-488 NGIVEYIFECEDEIQ
+488 NEGLVEFMFECEDEIKL
-503 FMVSKDGYESKM
+503 MVSKDGYESKM
-515 IDIKLLDVDP
+515 IDIKLLDIDP
-525 PVLKIMLDPIEEI
+525 PLLTIKLDPIEEL
-538 IVEEQ
+538 IVEEK

-549 FFEFDKSN
+549 YFEFDKFN
-557 ITNQAAFELDKLVAV
+557 ITNQAAFELDKLVAI
-572 MKKYP
+572 MEKYP
-577 NMVVRAESHTDN
+577 EMIIRAESHTDS
-589 RGPASY
+589 RGPAAY

-603 AKSTAQYIISKGIED
+603 AKATAQYVISKGINEN
-618 TRISGIGKGEEDPE
+618 RISGVGKGEEEPE
-632 IDCSS
+632 IDCAS
-637 GCSKDKHAMNR
+637 GCTKDKHAKNR

-653 IVSR
+653 VVTK